1 VLTERLTEIENAPEL
16 SILPIYSQLP
26 SDLQAKIFQ
35 RSPEGIR
42 KCVVATNIAET
53 SLTVDGIIFVIDSGY
68 CKLKV
73 YNPRIG
79 MDALQVKKSRFF
91 LKQFNDTSASSVAFL
106 VQLTAE
112 SKDYWVYRD
121 SKFIPTAHVEKLAQH
136 SWIV

>member
-1 VLTERLTEIENAPEL
+1 VRGGD
-16 SILPIYSQLP
+16 QHCG
-26 SDLQAKIFQ
+26 D
-35 RSPEGIR
+35 
-42 KCVVATNIAET
+42 VAHRRRDHFRHRFG
-53 SLTVDGIIFVIDSGY
+53 V
-68 CKLKV
+68 
-73 YNPRIG
+73 
-79 MDALQVKKSRFF
+79 LQVESVQSQDRHGCSPGEKIKIF